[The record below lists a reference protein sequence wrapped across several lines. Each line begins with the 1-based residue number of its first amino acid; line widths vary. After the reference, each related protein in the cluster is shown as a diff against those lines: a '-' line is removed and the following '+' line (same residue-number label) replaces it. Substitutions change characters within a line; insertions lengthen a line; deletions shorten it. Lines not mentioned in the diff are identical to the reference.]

1 MTMAAKYDKTVI
13 SLEIGHDRFLI
24 FENVEPEPVS
34 ITKPTGFPNL
44 PVDFA
49 GFSVSFLAKRGL

>member
-24 FENVEPEPVS
+24 FENVEPE
-34 ITKPTGFPNL
+34 TGFHHQA
-44 PVDFA
+44 DR
-49 GFSVSFLAKRGL
+49 FS

>member
-1 MTMAAKYDKTVI
+1 MLNRK
-13 SLEIGHDRFLI
+13 
-24 FENVEPEPVS
+24 PVS

-49 GFSVSFLAKRGL
+49 GFSVGFLAKRGLWQEIEDDLKILIFLHDLS

>member
-1 MTMAAKYDKTVI
+1 MLNRK
-13 SLEIGHDRFLI
+13 
-24 FENVEPEPVS
+24 PVS

-49 GFSVSFLAKRGL
+49 GFSVGFLAKRGL